1 MYTSYFELQHKPF
14 NLCPDPRFFYCGPVH
29 RRVVAETLS
38 AVHARIG
45 TVVLTG
51 PAGTGKTAVIR
62 KILGRLEPGVEA
74 VVLQFPNVDLDG
86 LMMLLADGLNSE
98 LLDGPRLERV
108 EQIHDLLES
117 HLREG
122 LPVVLFVDEAQNLRP
137 DALQLL
143 FQLART
149 DTDAGPLMQ
158 LVLIGQSEISAA
170 IESLGLSSAV
180 ALDLQ
185 VTSLNREEISDFVG
199 HQLHAA
205 GCRCDDLFDED
216 AIANLYHHTGGN
228 PRLLNLL
235 CDKALANVCHNG
247 GSRVSAEAVEQ
258 AARSPL
264 DGPRPAAPDA
274 AASGPVVTPDQDSN
288 RVPLAAIRS
297 HFAEVFGTLKSDLK
311 TAKTKVNMLMK
322 GRARLDRG
330 WLSKFTNGGRQQLG
344 RSRFDVITGVAVAC
358 GVLALSLVFMAPRSE
373 PDWDAGVAAD
383 SGQVQELAV
392 SRTESGNQQLMVISI
407 PEADAEPPQP
417 LVTPAVVEVS
427 AAAKTAESVPG
438 AAAPTAT
445 ERQSVL
451 PGVAIDSTS
460 IDSPIVRID
469 PAEIEALQSDLQRV
483 IAANQELAL
492 QLEAMREERD
502 RYASAIGLGAAP
514 IESSA
519 NVAGPEAQPT
529 NASVASASPKPPSG
543 DSLYRVAPGDTLWG
557 IAQHHGVSVDQIAAW
572 NQLTPQS
579 VLRTGQELRVAAPA
593 AQRVVVPDS
602 DPTQQVAGYDDGV
615 AIRYTVQ
622 RGDTL
627 YGIARRF
634 KVSVTDLNRWNSL
647 DDGRQLQAGE
657 TIRVVR
663 TL

>member
-1 MYTSYFELQHKPF
+1 MYTSYFGFQHKPF

-38 AVHARIG
+38 ALQARTG

-51 PAGTGKTAVIR
+51 PAGTGKTAVLR
-62 KILGRLEPGVEA
+62 KILGRLHSGVEA
-74 VVLQFPNVDLDG
+74 VVLQYPNVDLDG
-86 LMMLLADGLNSE
+86 VMTLLADGLNGE

-117 HLREG
+117 HLMNG

-149 DTDAGPLMQ
+149 ETDAGPLMQ
-158 LVLIGQSEISAA
+158 LVLIGQSEISTA
-170 IESLGLSSAV
+170 IESLDLTSAV
-180 ALDLQ
+180 ALDLKLAP
-185 VTSLNREEISDFVG
+185 LNQGEISDFVR

-205 GCRCDDLFDED
+205 GCRSDDLFDDD
-216 AIANLYHHTGGN
+216 AIANLYHHTQGN

-235 CDKALANVCHNG
+235 CDKALAHVCHAG
-247 GSRVSAEAVEQ
+247 GTRVSAETVEQ

-264 DGPRPAAPDA
+264 DGPRPAAPETSAPD
-274 AASGPVVTPDQDSN
+274 SVVAPNQDSN
-288 RVPLAAIRS
+288 RAPLAAIRS
-297 HFAEVFGTLKSDLK
+297 HFAEVFGTLESDLK
-311 TAKTKVNMLMK
+311 TAKTKVSMLMK

-330 WLSKFTNGGRQQLG
+330 WLSKFTDGGRQQSG
-344 RSRFDVITGVAVAC
+344 RSRFDVISGVAVAC
-358 GVLALSLVFMAPRSE
+358 GVLVLSLVFMAPKSE
-373 PDWDAGVAAD
+373 PDWDAGMAAD
-383 SGQVQELAV
+383 SGQAQELAV
-392 SRTESGNQQLMVISI
+392 SRTESGNQQTMVISI
-407 PEADAEPPQP
+407 PEADAAPQP
-417 LVTPAVVEVS
+417 LVTTAVVEVD
-427 AAAKTAESVPG
+427 ANAQMTEP
-438 AAAPTAT
+438 AP
-445 ERQSVL
+445 QSLL
-451 PGVAIDSTS
+451 PGVAADSTS
-460 IDSPIVRID
+460 TDSPIVQVD

-502 RYASAIGLGAAP
+502 RYASAMGLGAAP
-514 IESSA
+514 VQTETRTAVPASQSTTSA
-519 NVAGPEAQPT
+519 AP
-529 NASVASASPKPPSG
+529 SSPKPPTGASQ
-543 DSLYRVAPGDTLWG
+543 YRVAPGDTLWG
-557 IAQHHGVSVDQIAAW
+557 IAQRHGVSVEQLAAW

-579 VLRTGQELRVAAPA
+579 VLRTGQTLQVAAPTA
-593 AQRVVVPDS
+593 PTGETVVVTEAYE
-602 DPTQQVAGYDDGV
+602 TQKVAGNDDGV